1 MIFSTVSE
9 LRTPS
14 SVRQTRQI
22 GRLLSGTI
30 SSKYCLSESER
41 QTRQREA
48 VVAFCKTE
56 MDARHR
62 DARQRMSAAHE
73 KRWQAET
80 RQQRAQRLPKGFSG
94 IWHRL
99 TGQYSRIK
107 AQNERETLEA
117 DRHDRAEKDALIF
130 KQIEEWQALQRDVQV
145 QRAMAQQELLRR
157 REDVSRYQN
166 LDRGDGNDPHSRDRN
181 KRDDAEIRRQPHPE
195 RHHRHRCNSDP

>member
-1 MIFSTVSE
+1 
-9 LRTPS
+9 
-14 SVRQTRQI
+14 
-22 GRLLSGTI
+22 
-30 SSKYCLSESER
+30 
-41 QTRQREA
+41 
-48 VVAFCKTE
+48 
-56 MDARHR
+56 
-62 DARQRMSAAHE
+62 MSAAHE

-181 KRDDAEIRRQPHPE
+181 KRDDAEIRRQPPPE
-195 RHHRHRCNSDP
+195 RHHRHRRNFDP